1 MRGLS
6 PHTVAMSCVMPAAR
20 ASAASSL
27 ARMDPTPWLWYSS
40 ATANAIS
47 AVEPVRTRRA
57 IPDGLGV
64 VVHVADEDVVVAID
78 ACEVRELE
86 LREARLRAAEAAFAR
101 ALAESR
107 EQRRHGLGVAVLQRS
122 DGEPSD
128 VA

>member
-27 ARMDPTPWLWYSS
+27 ARM
-40 ATANAIS
+40 
-47 AVEPVRTRRA
+47 EPDIHDLVLVCDGERDLRSRAVRTRRA

-78 ACEVRELE
+78 ACEVRELD
-86 LREARLRAAEAAFAR
+86 LGEARLRAAEAAFAR
-101 ALAESR
+101 ALAESCEER
-107 EQRRHGLGVAVLQRS
+107 GHGLRVPVPQRP
-122 DGEPSD
+122 DGQP
-128 VA
+128 V